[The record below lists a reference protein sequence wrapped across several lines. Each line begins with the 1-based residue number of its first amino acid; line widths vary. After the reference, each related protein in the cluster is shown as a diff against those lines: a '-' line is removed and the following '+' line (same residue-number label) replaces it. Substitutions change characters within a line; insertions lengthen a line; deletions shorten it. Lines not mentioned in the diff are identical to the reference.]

1 MAPRRSSRL
10 AALQS
15 SNELSSTVKPSAAS
29 AEAGAAAFKAP
40 QRSSKK
46 SFSAT
51 KRASAA
57 AVTARGAAAAA
68 AAAGAGELKRKRAGG
83 AGKAQVPD
91 RALEVRRKGGG
102 WGGEDGEESRGGRN
116 GAKYRTGRLR
126 MWTGFTH
133 VYGVDEAGRGRA
145 RVAGTVVTPHPLL
158 PFPPRS
164 PSFQQS
170 LWARGFK
177 HVYGVDEEGR
187 GPLAGCIPTPYR
199 VHSNPL
205 QGAFQPLTGC
215 IPTPYRV
222 HSLTPPSPTPQQ
234 SLWSRGFKH
243 VYGVD
248 EAGRG
253 PLAGPV
259 VAAACAVPAGLVIPG
274 PVVAAACAV
283 PAGLVIPG
291 LADSKK
297 LTEKQR
303 EEIFDA
309 IIGNPDI
316 FYAVD
321 IVGPAEIDKINILE
335 ATMLAMGN
343 SIAQVV
349 EDPSSPSP
357 DYVLVDGNR
366 VPQGLPCTAEAV
378 IKGDAT
384 CYAIA
389 AASILA
395 KVTRDRLMLKFDRL
409 YPAYGFKQ
417 HKGYGTAAH
426 MKALLAHGPCPIH
439 RRSFAPIKDWAV
451 LDDK

>member
-15 SNELSSTVKPSAAS
+15 TNELSSSVKPSAAS
-29 AEAGAAAFKAP
+29 AEAGAAAFQARK
-40 QRSSKK
+40 QSRKK
-46 SFSAT
+46 PSSAT
-51 KRASAA
+51 KRSSAA

-68 AAAGAGELKRKRAGG
+68 AAAGAGELKRKRAVG
-83 AGKAQVPD
+83 AGKTQVPD
-91 RALEVRRKGGG
+91 RALEFK
-102 WGGEDGEESRGGRN
+102 
-116 GAKYRTGRLR
+116 
-126 MWTGFTH
+126 H
-133 VYGVDEAGRGRA
+133 VYGVDEAGRGPLTGPSA
-145 RVAGTVVTPHPLL
+145 TPLPSLPFTPHPALL
-158 PFPPRS
+158 P
-164 PSFQQS
+164 
-170 LWARGFK
+170 A
-177 HVYGVDEEGR
+177 
-187 GPLAGCIPTPYR
+187 IPVVPGG
-199 VHSNPL
+199 
-205 QGAFQPLTGC
+205 QA
-215 IPTPYRV
+215 
-222 HSLTPPSPTPQQ
+222 
-234 SLWSRGFKH
+234 RGFKH

-259 VAAACAVPAGLVIPG
+259 VAAACAVPAGLE
-274 PVVAAACAV
+274 
-283 PAGLVIPG
+283 IPG

-321 IVGPAEIDKINILE
+321 IVGPAEIDRVNILE
-335 ATMLAMGN
+335 ATMLAMAN
-343 SIAQVV
+343 TIAKVV
-349 EDPSSPSP
+349 EDPQSPSP

-366 VPQGLPCTAEAV
+366 VPKGLPCAAEAV
-378 IKGDAT
+378 VKGDAT

-409 YPAYGFKQ
+409 YPAYDFKQ

-439 RRSFAPIKDWAV
+439 RRSFAPIKDWTV
-451 LDDK
+451 LDEK

>member
-15 SNELSSTVKPSAAS
+15 TNELSSSVKPSAAS
-29 AEAGAAAFKAP
+29 AEAGAAAFQARK
-40 QRSSKK
+40 QSSKK
-46 SFSAT
+46 PSSAT
-51 KRASAA
+51 KRSSAA

-68 AAAGAGELKRKRAGG
+68 GAGAGAGELKRKRAGG
-83 AGKAQVPD
+83 PGKAQVPD
-91 RALEVRRKGGG
+91 RALE
-102 WGGEDGEESRGGRN
+102 
-116 GAKYRTGRLR
+116 
-126 MWTGFTH
+126 
-133 VYGVDEAGRGRA
+133 
-145 RVAGTVVTPHPLL
+145 
-158 PFPPRS
+158 
-164 PSFQQS
+164 
-170 LWARGFK
+170 
-177 HVYGVDEEGR
+177 
-187 GPLAGCIPTPYR
+187 
-199 VHSNPL
+199 
-205 QGAFQPLTGC
+205 
-215 IPTPYRV
+215 
-222 HSLTPPSPTPQQ
+222 Q

-259 VAAACAVPAGLVIPG
+259 VAAACAVPAGLE
-274 PVVAAACAV
+274 
-283 PAGLVIPG
+283 IPG

-321 IVGPAEIDKINILE
+321 IVGSAEVDKVNILE

-343 SIAQVV
+343 SIAKVV
-349 EDPSSPSP
+349 EDPQSPSP

-366 VPQGLPCTAEAV
+366 VPKGLPCAAEAV
-378 IKGDAT
+378 VKGDAT
-384 CYAIA
+384 CYAMA

-439 RRSFAPIKDWAV
+439 RRSFAPIKDWTV